1 MVADLLHGAATVQ
14 EVTGGLDEEE
24 IRKVEKEYEYQR
36 RLELRKE
43 ATISAI
49 AKQGKLTDQVWS
61 IITIVGQTLRTSS

>member
-1 MVADLLHGAATVQ
+1 MTYTRHGAATAQ

-49 AKQGKLTDQVWS
+49 AKQGKLTDEVWS
-61 IITIVGQTLRTSS
+61 LGLITIVVVNF

>member
-1 MVADLLHGAATVQ
+1 MTDALRGTAAVQ

-49 AKQGKLTDQVWS
+49 AKQGKLTDEVWS
-61 IITIVGQTLRTSS
+61 LGLITIVVVNF

>member
-1 MVADLLHGAATVQ
+1 VTDALHGAATVQ

-49 AKQGKLTDQVWS
+49 AKQGKLTDEVWS
-61 IITIVGQTLRTSS
+61 LGLRVVIKLLRT